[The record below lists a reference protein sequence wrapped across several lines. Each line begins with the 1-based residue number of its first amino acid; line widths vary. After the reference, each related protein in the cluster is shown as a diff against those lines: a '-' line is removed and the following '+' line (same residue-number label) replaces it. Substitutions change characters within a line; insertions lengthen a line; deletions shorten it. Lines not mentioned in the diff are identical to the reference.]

1 MDSAHSHRG
10 ATMAQ
15 ARSPSTPPSR
25 PPRDTVLYDGNCRF
39 CRGQISILRL
49 LDVTG
54 RLEFTSL
61 HDARVPEAFPGLS
74 REEMMEEMV
83 VVDTRGREWRGAA
96 AVRYLSRRLVALWPL
111 ALPLH
116 VPGSMPLWASL
127 YRLVARNRYRISG
140 GCADGACRLP

>member
-1 MDSAHSHRG
+1 
-10 ATMAQ
+10 
-15 ARSPSTPPSR
+15 
-25 PPRDTVLYDGNCRF
+25 VLYDGNCRF
-39 CRGQISILRL
+39 CRGQISILRR
-49 LDVTG
+49 LDLTG

-61 HDARVPEAFPGLS
+61 HDPRVSEAFPGLS

-111 ALPLH
+111 AVPLH
-116 VPGSMPLWASL
+116 VPGSMPLWAAV

-140 GCADGACRLP
+140 GCADGFNLRQSGRPEWKAGSTGLRQRYPSHIRAHGDE

>member
-39 CRGQISILRL
+39 CRGQISILRR

-54 RLEFTSL
+54 QLEFTSL

-96 AVRYLSRRLVALWPL
+96 AVCLVAYGSGKP
-111 ALPLH
+111 AGSIRTATRDSVAVAGDQAVEGGPERHASRH
-116 VPGSMPLWASL
+116 VEWQGKRP
-127 YRLVARNRYRISG
+127 
-140 GCADGACRLP
+140 